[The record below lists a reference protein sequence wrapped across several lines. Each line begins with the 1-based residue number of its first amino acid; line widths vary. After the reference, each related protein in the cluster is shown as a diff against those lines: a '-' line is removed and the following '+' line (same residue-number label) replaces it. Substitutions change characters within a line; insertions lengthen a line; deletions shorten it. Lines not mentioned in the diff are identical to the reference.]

1 MDSFDSIPEMK
12 NLSGSERAE
21 VMRILNEMKATGKS
35 PTLDRL
41 KYVDYWERPV
51 TIDEF
56 LDSDA
61 YLARG
66 LNVIDEAS
74 GTKKQTVFP
83 FWRDTLRKIFP
94 DNLDTAYN
102 TVVLSGAIGIGK
114 SFMAVLCMLYMLYK
128 MMCLKDPYKH
138 YGLQPID
145 HITFSFMNITLDAA
159 KGVAWSKFQELLKAS
174 PWFMAHGTLSKS
186 EPPEWKPNGNIELL
200 YGSQPSHVIGRAV
213 YASFE
218 DEISFMPN
226 KDVSIQIDKAKQ
238 LINSIDARMQSR
250 FMKGEKR
257 PTLHILASSKRT
269 DQSFLETYID
279 MKRKNESKTTLIVD
293 EPQWV
298 IRTDK
303 DSPRKFWVAIGN
315 KFLDSELVPLN
326 ATEKDLDCYRK
337 RGYSLM
343 KVPMGYYEQFND
355 DIDIAL
361 TDIAGISTTN
371 AMSYISGVRWN
382 ETVDDRLQN
391 PFLKE
396 ILTIGDGPDDNFQ
409 YSDFFDAGRVPK
421 GMKEKP
427 MYIHLDM
434 SISGDKTGIAGV
446 WIVGKKPPEEGKP
459 ASKEL
464 YYQTAFAVS
473 IKAPK
478 GRQVS
483 FDKNCRFIYWLRD
496 SGFNVKTVSSDTFQN
511 AAVGQQLQAHHFDYK
526 VISVDRVENG
536 VCPPYQILKS
546 TIYEDRIKAFPDKQL
561 TDELIGLVRDGN
573 GKIDHSPAGINCLSG
588 DTKVSLLD
596 GREVSM
602 KDLMNEFDSGKTN
615 WVYSI
620 NEATGTI
627 EPQPIEKAWCSG
639 RNASLM
645 EVVLDNGEIIRC
657 TPEHRFML
665 RNGSYIEACNLI
677 PNDSL
682 MPLYRKVS
690 SKGLEGYRLYYE
702 PIEDKW
708 HYEHRRFAKDVLDA
722 KHLVHHRNCNKLDN
736 TPTNLVWCSA
746 KMHQTL
752 HANMQTGAQS
762 KDANA
767 KRKQSLHRYHED
779 NKNTLSYERR
789 YHKNMTDD
797 EIKSFMANKEE
808 SERREMNRIASIDKM
823 FNIDYVSLSTKEKL
837 AYSTKY
843 RDALDGENI
852 GHDDR
857 IASTRRKAAEY
868 YHLNYDKLTES
879 QKHMVSVKY
888 RHAMDPTYSDRISS
902 TLSEKH
908 REGYFINA
916 DASLKRNN
924 IKLKNLKKMFPVIDR
939 EDFDKTFGM
948 NWEDIPRGQRGVWAN
963 RYREHLYQLKNHKV
977 VSVRYLDKKE
987 DVYDITVR
995 NNHNFALSSGIF
1007 VHNSKD
1013 CADAVC
1019 GALFSASQHGEE
1031 FAYDFGENIEETV
1044 KANGDSSANV
1054 VRKQMTVDLE
1064 SEMNRALD
1072 PITQLKSKQE
1082 GKGTDSP
1089 GASPSGV
1096 TAKDGKKDSDMSA
1109 YYASNGILLF

>member
-1 MDSFDSIPEMK
+1 MDKLDSLPEMK
-12 NLSGSERAE
+12 NLSAGEKAE
-21 VMRILNEMKATGKS
+21 VMRILNEMKTSGKS
-35 PTLDRL
+35 DTLDRL
-41 KYVDYWERPV
+41 KYADYWERPV
-51 TIDEF
+51 GIDEF

-61 YLARG
+61 YLAKG
-66 LNVIDEAS
+66 LNVVDEAS

-83 FWRDTLRKIFP
+83 YWRKTLRKIFP
-94 DNLDTAYN
+94 DNLNTSYN
-102 TVVLSGAIGIGK
+102 TVILSGAIGIGK
-114 SFMAVLCMLYMLYK
+114 SFMAVICLLYMLYR

-186 EPPEWKPNGNIELL
+186 EPPEWRPNSNIELL

-213 YASFE
+213 FANFCLDGDTVISTADGDRKLKELVGKDIRVKTLCPSGRIVCSEYCTVRPTVATKCEYRVRTADGSVIRCTPNHRFMLE
-218 DEISFMPN
+218 DGSYKEARYLSAQDVLMGAVSGKTARMPVIGAEEAWLDAPNQYYDVINAKPYDNFLIRTSGGYVVSHNCDEISFMPN
-226 KDVSIQIDKAKQ
+226 KDVTVQIDKAKQ

-250 FMKGEKR
+250 FMKGEKM
-257 PTLHILASSKRT
+257 PTLQILASSKRT

-303 DSPRKFWVAIGN
+303 DSDRKFWVAIGN
-315 KFLDSELVPLN
+315 KFLDSELIPLGS
-326 ATEKDLDCYRK
+326 TESDLDCYRK

-343 KVPMGYYEQFND
+343 QVPMGYYEQFKD

-382 ETVDDRLQN
+382 ESVDDRLTN
-391 PFLKE
+391 PFMKE
-396 ILTIGDGPDDNFQ
+396 ILTVGDGQDDNFQ
-409 YSDFFDAGRVPK
+409 YSDFFDLGKVPAEYK
-421 GMKEKP
+421 SRP

-446 WIVGKKPPEEGKP
+446 WIIGKKPPEEGKP
-459 ASKEL
+459 ESKEL

-483 FDKNCRFIYWLRD
+483 FDKNCQFIYWLRD
-496 SGFNVKTVSSDTFQN
+496 NGFNVKTVSSDTFQN

-526 VISVDRVENG
+526 VISVDRLDNG
-536 VCPPYQILKS
+536 ICPPYQILKS
-546 TIYEDRIKAFPDKQL
+546 TIYEGRIKTFPDRQL
-561 TDELIGLVRDGN
+561 TDEIIGLVRDGN

-602 KDLMNEFDSGKTN
+602 KDLVNEFDSGKTN
-615 WVYSI
+615 WVYSV

-690 SKGLEGYRLYYE
+690 SKGLDGYRLYYE

-722 KHLVHHRNCNKLDN
+722 KHLVHHHNCNKLDN
-736 TPTNLVWCSA
+736 TP
-746 KMHQTL
+746 
-752 HANMQTGAQS
+752 
-762 KDANA
+762 
-767 KRKQSLHRYHED
+767 
-779 NKNTLSYERR
+779 
-789 YHKNMTDD
+789 
-797 EIKSFMANKEE
+797 
-808 SERREMNRIASIDKM
+808 
-823 FNIDYVSLSTKEKL
+823 
-837 AYSTKY
+837 
-843 RDALDGENI
+843 
-852 GHDDR
+852 GHD
-857 IASTRRKAAEY
+857 
-868 YHLNYDKLTES
+868 
-879 QKHMVSVKY
+879 
-888 RHAMDPTYSDRISS
+888 DRISS

-924 IKLKNLKKMFPVIDR
+924 IKRKNLKKMFPAIDR

-963 RYREHLYQLKNHKV
+963 RYREHLYQLKNHRV

-995 NNHNFALSSGIF
+995 TNHNFALSSGIF

-1031 FAYDFGENIEETV
+1031 YAYDYGENIESTIDANSDSPMSSV
-1044 KANGDSSANV
+1044 K
-1054 VRKQMTVDLE
+1054 KQMTVDME
-1064 SEMNRALD
+1064 SELNQAFD
-1072 PITQLKSKQE
+1072 PIAKLKSRKEEEESQE
-1082 GKGTDSP
+1082 SRRVPTDD
-1089 GASPSGV
+1089 AE
-1096 TAKDGKKDSDMSA
+1096 ARKAQKKKEDTDDAMSA